1 VPANTTHEPR
11 LRHDSAYTVPP
22 LPTIAVAAELPGHLD
37 GHMRR
42 VAAVELMRG
51 ENRLLAALAEA
62 RRVVEAA
69 L

>member
-1 VPANTTHEPR
+1 
-11 LRHDSAYTVPP
+11 VPP

-51 ENRLLAALAEA
+51 ENRLLAVLAEA
-62 RRVVEAA
+62 RRVVKAA